1 MHTKPLKCTFCISEN
16 LSEIQ
21 FSFEVLSF
29 FKRIFLAVAGSQSLP
44 ERFERCEVKEVN
56 FPQPL
61 LGDEFQANPFN
72 VRLFYISTRRN
83 ATSVYSGIVLNCV
96 GF

>member
-1 MHTKPLKCTFCISEN
+1 MHLLHLRKPVRNSIFLRGFK
-16 LSEIQ
+16 
-21 FSFEVLSF
+21 F

-72 VRLFYISTRRN
+72 VRVFYISTRRN